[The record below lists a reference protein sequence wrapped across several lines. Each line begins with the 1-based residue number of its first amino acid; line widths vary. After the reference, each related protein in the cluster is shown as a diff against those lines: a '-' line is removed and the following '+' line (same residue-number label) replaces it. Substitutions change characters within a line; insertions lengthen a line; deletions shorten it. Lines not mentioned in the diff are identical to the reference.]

1 MKTLMILTCCFV
13 MGLIAFLGSA
23 AADDQAKDDSTKP
36 ETEAE
41 ASEKYLKA
49 EAAKKGAVQSK
60 SGLVYFELT
69 AGKGA
74 KPKAKDKVTVHYT
87 GTLRDG
93 TVFDSSLGRGEPA
106 TFGLDQVI
114 AGWTEGLQK
123 MSVGGTARLVIPAD
137 LAYGKRGA
145 PPVIP
150 PDAVLIFEVE
160 LIGIQPQM

>member
-1 MKTLMILTCCFV
+1 MKTLLIPICFF
-13 MGLIAFLGSA
+13 MLGLIAFLGNA
-23 AADDQAKDDSTKP
+23 AADEKAKDAPKT

-41 ASEKYLKA
+41 ASEKFLKA
-49 EAAKKGAVQSK
+49 EAAKKGAVQTK
-60 SGLVYFELT
+60 SGLIYFELT

-74 KPKAKDKVTVHYT
+74 SPKAKDKVTVHYT

-93 TVFDSSLGRGEPA
+93 TVFDSSLDRGKPL